1 MIWLPNTKDN
11 DILYVIR
18 CPTWPLAT
26 TLERHKSPAN
36 PAFSG
41 SGVCLVYVHD
51 LDAPRHLRRHKP
63 PIVRWPNF
71 LLLTL
76 WVHRVNSSPCH
87 HHSEDLGTAT
97 TLIRMQAL
105 LCSWLLLSAPW
116 WYFAMT
122 ALCHGKDVHSVPGC
136 RHTGFLCFPV
146 PVSLSIN
153 ISLLGWCDEQM
164 AVKEQ
169 KTEVAMSDRDAMAL
183 EKILDSHVRP
193 ELVVVLVFVAWQ
205 SFNSRC

>member
-1 MIWLPNTKDN
+1 
-11 DILYVIR
+11 
-18 CPTWPLAT
+18 
-26 TLERHKSPAN
+26 
-36 PAFSG
+36 
-41 SGVCLVYVHD
+41 
-51 LDAPRHLRRHKP
+51 
-63 PIVRWPNF
+63 
-71 LLLTL
+71 
-76 WVHRVNSSPCH
+76 
-87 HHSEDLGTAT
+87 
-97 TLIRMQAL
+97 
-105 LCSWLLLSAPW
+105 
-116 WYFAMT
+116 MT
-122 ALCHGKDVHSVPGC
+122 ALCHGKDVHSAPGC

-205 SFNSRC
+205 SFNSRY